1 MKKLFMLII
10 ITCLLFSGCSQ
21 AKSETVSISSYTIG
35 NEIRDSLLSSNSLFA
50 YEISKTETETT
61 QMVYVW
67 NNLLRRQ
74 LWVDLQQ
81 IYDNIPNE
89 EKIITIEN
97 GAVIKIDHKEINYES
112 SSDLSRAVL
121 NAILPKVSSVQAKS
135 FRRELRD
142 MIIRLETVD
151 YLGDT
156 EVIVLKTIAKANRD
170 MIDKD
175 FFERINLDIHCIHL
189 TCKFQFGINSAML

>member
-1 MKKLFMLII
+1 MKKSFMMII
-10 ITCLLFSGCSQ
+10 IICLLFSGCSQ
-21 AKSETVSISSYTIG
+21 VKSETVSISSYMIG

-50 YEISKTETETT
+50 YEISKTETEIT
-61 QMVYVW
+61 QVVYVW

-81 IYDNIPNE
+81 IYKYIPNE
-89 EKIITIEN
+89 EKIVTIEN
-97 GAVIKIDHKEINYES
+97 DVVIKIDHKEINYES

-121 NAILPKVSSVQAKS
+121 NAILPKVSNVQAKS

-156 EVIVLKTIAKANRD
+156 EVIVLKTIANEEMRLGNCENGTVQLVYD
-170 MIDKD
+170 LSNVP
-175 FFERINLDIHCIHL
+175 EL
-189 TCKFQFGINSAML
+189 QFNP

>member
-1 MKKLFMLII
+1 MKRLFLMII
-10 ITCLLFSGCSQ
+10 IICLLFSGCSQ
-21 AKSETVSISSYTIG
+21 VKSETVSISSYMIG

-50 YEISKTETETT
+50 YEISKTGTETT
-61 QMVYVW
+61 QVVYVW

-81 IYDNIPNE
+81 IYNNIPNE
-89 EKIITIEN
+89 EKIIIIEN
-97 GAVIKIDHKEINYES
+97 DVVIKINHKEIDYES

-121 NAILPKVSSVQAKS
+121 NAILPKVSNVQAKS

-156 EVIVLKTIAKANRD
+156 EVIVLKTIANEEMRLGICEDSKIQLVYDLSNVP
-170 MIDKD
+170 
-175 FFERINLDIHCIHL
+175 EL
-189 TCKFQFGINSAML
+189 QFNP

>member
-1 MKKLFMLII
+1 MMII
-10 ITCLLFSGCSQ
+10 IICLLFSGCSQ
-21 AKSETVSISSYTIG
+21 VKSETVSISSYMIG

-50 YEISKTETETT
+50 YEISKTETEIT
-61 QMVYVW
+61 QVVYVW

-81 IYDNIPNE
+81 IYKYIPNE
-89 EKIITIEN
+89 EKIVTIEN
-97 GAVIKIDHKEINYES
+97 DVVIKIDHKEINYES

-121 NAILPKVSSVQAKS
+121 NAILPKVSNVQAKS

-156 EVIVLKTIAKANRD
+156 EVIVLKTIANEEMRLGNCENGTVQLVYD
-170 MIDKD
+170 LSNVP
-175 FFERINLDIHCIHL
+175 EL
-189 TCKFQFGINSAML
+189 QFNP